1 MIQNSNA
8 TVIQNSNAAA
18 IQNSNAAVIQNSN
31 AAAIQNSNAAVIQNT
46 NAAKRQNVDAVGTD
60 GGSDDEAVTCDVD
73 GVFALQ
79 RTALPRERPTGKKLD
94 EAKAQMMRMHRA
106 AGHSSFESLARL
118 LEKRQAAKSVELARE
133 LRCSDCEESRRI
145 TPAPPASTEEPPQ
158 LWEYLGM
165 DVFEH
170 EFEEDGSQR
179 KGKFLLMQDRA
190 SRLCVVRHLKSY
202 PAAESWEPTTADI
215 RSALINGWM
224 AINYAVRRKAE
235 QYQSG
240 GLITLWRQRLRQGKG
255 TWTGPL
261 RVLVKGCNYH
271 PGQDEPSS
279 TVLCSRRTC
288 ELDQWHVCDSKPSES
303 QRSPSGLLWTPLPGC
318 LPRNTG
324 TGVGGGR
331 DASARRAR
339 ASSAEA
345 WTRQAGVSWGHPGAG
360 PQHYPPDS
368 LHA

>member
-1 MIQNSNA
+1 MIQNSNATVIQNSDATAIQNPNATMIQNSNA

-79 RTALPRERPTGKKLD
+79 RTALPREWPTGKKLD
-94 EAKAQMMRMHRA
+94 EVKAQMMRMHRA

-224 AINYAVRRKAE
+224 AINPAPTW
-235 QYQSG
+235 
-240 GLITLWRQRLRQGKG
+240 LIADSA
-255 TWTGPL
+255 P
-261 RVLVKGCNYH
+261 YFA
-271 PGQDEPSS
+271 SS
-279 TVLCSRRTC
+279 
-288 ELDQWHVCDSKPSES
+288 ELTDFCA
-303 QRSPSGLLWTPLPGC
+303 RSGLGLLIAP
-318 LPRNTG
+318 
-324 TGVGGGR
+324 
-331 DASARRAR
+331 
-339 ASSAEA
+339 AEA
-345 WTRQAGVSWGHPGAG
+345 HWLMGHEERRIQTLKRTAARLEKEALNITIEEIPFRWR
-360 PQHYPPDS
+360 PTEQTHP
-368 LHA
+368 